1 MVISCSAIYEKGVL
15 RLLEPLDLREQQ
27 QVTVT
32 VNDSSAEDWLDHEFL
47 AILESER
54 GPIPSLDE
62 VRAVLST
69 IPGNLS
75 DDIRRERDERG

>member
-47 AILESER
+47 AYL
-54 GPIPSLDE
+54 
-62 VRAVLST
+62 
-69 IPGNLS
+69 N
-75 DDIRRERDERG
+75 

>member
-1 MVISCSAIYEKGVL
+1 MVISRPAIYENGVL

-32 VNDSSAEDWLDHEFL
+32 VNDSPVDSWLDHEFL
-47 AILESER
+47 ATLEDEQEPR
-54 GPIPSLDE
+54 PSLAQ
-62 VRAVLST
+62 VRAALST

-75 DDIRRERDERG
+75 DDIRSERDARG